1 METSLIEEYVYPKF
15 GPGQL
20 WEAVADDIVKM
31 GGTIVKNSEVKYLNT
46 ENGKIKNVVCLEN
59 GQEKVYEGD
68 IFMSSMPVNDLI
80 AGIKGSDIPD
90 IVATSA
96 ADLPF
101 RDFVTVGLLLN
112 KLNLKNETK
121 IKTLNNIVPDCWIYV
136 QDTGVKLG
144 RIQIFNNWSPYME
157 FWNMSDE
164 ECINMAINELVS
176 MDVIDRND
184 VIDSHR
190 ERIQK
195 AYPAYFDGYDNMD
208 KIIDYLNT
216 FDNLFCVGR
225 NGQHRYNNMDH
236 SMVTSFEAVKD
247 IINGIHD
254 KTNVWNVNT
263 DKEYHETKEQ

>member
-121 IKTLNNIVPDCWIYV
+121 IKTLNNIVPD
-136 QDTGVKLG
+136 
-144 RIQIFNNWSPYME
+144 
-157 FWNMSDE
+157 
-164 ECINMAINELVS
+164 
-176 MDVIDRND
+176 
-184 VIDSHR
+184 
-190 ERIQK
+190 
-195 AYPAYFDGYDNMD
+195 
-208 KIIDYLNT
+208 
-216 FDNLFCVGR
+216 
-225 NGQHRYNNMDH
+225 
-236 SMVTSFEAVKD
+236 
-247 IINGIHD
+247 
-254 KTNVWNVNT
+254 
-263 DKEYHETKEQ
+263 